1 MNKKYTKCENMLIKL
16 DEMKE
21 ETYNPVSKIKL
32 SLCMLK
38 INKIIERNSETVN
51 KKLVL
56 NKH

>member
-1 MNKKYTKCENMLIKL
+1 MNEKYNKCENILIKL

>member
-1 MNKKYTKCENMLIKL
+1 MNEKYNKCENMLIKL